1 MATFNLLVVMIAG
14 ACAEAGPQEPR
25 QPRDRNPPQV
35 VVLASDEE
43 PGKRIEFSGLVLD
56 YNGRPLAE
64 AAVIAYHAD
73 ARGLY
78 NPANSPT
85 RVPRLRGVAIT
96 DEQGRFC
103 FRSIKPGPYPQGTE
117 PAHIHLVITAP
128 AHHPRYVDIWFEG
141 DPLITPALRKQVPPD
156 GAETII
162 VAPRSG
168 PGGVLAFQM
177 EVRLIGN

>member
-1 MATFNLLVVMIAG
+1 MATINYLVVTIAG
-14 ACAEAGPQEPR
+14 ACAAASPHETRPQPEA
-25 QPRDRNPPQV
+25 NPARV
-35 VVLASDEE
+35 VVLARNDE
-43 PGKRIEFSGLVLD
+43 PGERIEFTGVVLD
-56 YNGRPLAE
+56 YDGRPLAK

-78 NPANSPT
+78 NPPNSPS

-96 DEQGRFC
+96 DEQGRFV

-141 DPLITPALRKQVPPD
+141 DPLITPALRNLVPPD
-156 GAETII
+156 GSETIL
-162 VAPRSG
+162 VVPRTSPDG
-168 PGGVLAFQM
+168 ALTFQI
-177 EVRLIGN
+177 ETRLIGN